1 MPIKKGV
8 KEMKQI
14 GQKYSI
20 AWFNLN
26 RFILRGEREKVL
38 SIYKLLSRSIDDT
51 ALNLQLEGD
60 ILNAFQDF
68 NALEKYIDSAKIYI
82 KQNRISEAITVYE
95 KISILTNDHNLL
107 EKLLDLYLQNKNHKK
122 IDSLLDAKLNLLL
135 EKESSELQFFLAKL
149 NSINEEYY
157 KKALNLLEKI

>member
-1 MPIKKGV
+1 
-8 KEMKQI
+8 MKHI

-38 SIYKLLSRSIDDT
+38 NIYKLLSRSIDDS

-60 ILNAFQDF
+60 ILNAFCDSS
-68 NALEKYIDSAKIYI
+68 ALEKYINSAKIYL

-95 KISILTNDHNLL
+95 KISLLTDDQNLL
-107 EKLLDLYLQNKNHKK
+107 EKLLDLYFQNKNHKK
-122 IDSLLDAKLNLLL
+122 IDSLLNEKLNLLL
-135 EKESSELQFFLAKL
+135 EKEHSELQIFLAKL

-157 KKALNLLEKI
+157 KKALSLLEKS